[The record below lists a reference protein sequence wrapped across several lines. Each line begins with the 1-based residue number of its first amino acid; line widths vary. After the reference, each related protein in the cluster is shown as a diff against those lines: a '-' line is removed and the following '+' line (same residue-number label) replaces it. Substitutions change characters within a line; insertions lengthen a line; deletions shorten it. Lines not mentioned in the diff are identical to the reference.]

1 MKLADVVH
9 DKISGFRGV
18 AARRV
23 EHLHGR
29 IEWQVTPLSLN
40 ETSRRGIVGTD
51 AQPVEPREF
60 DEDRL
65 EPLEWSTSVAAAGDK
80 Q

>member
-1 MKLADVVH
+1 MKLGDVVR

-18 AARRV
+18 ATRRV
-23 EHLHGR
+23 EHLGGR
-29 IEWQVTPLSLN
+29 VEWQVTPLSLN
-40 ETSRRGIVGTD
+40 ETSRRGLVGTD

-65 EPLEWSTSVAAAGDK
+65 EPLGPASVAGAGDK
-80 Q
+80 R

>member
-1 MKLADVVH
+1 MKLGDVVR

-18 AARRV
+18 ATRRV
-23 EHLHGR
+23 EHLSGR
-29 IEWQVTPLSLN
+29 VEWQVTPLSLN

-65 EPLEWSTSVAAAGDK
+65 EPLGSASVAAAGDK
-80 Q
+80 R